1 MNPGLIKEFSRKS
14 NEEILKVISSLP
26 SAYYRADVT
35 GKIMAVNQKM
45 VAIMGYSSVE
55 EVLGMDLSQRY
66 VDTDGR
72 NAFLAKL
79 AEAEGEIDDYVDQL
93 YSKSGTPVW
102 VSTSAHYVKNSK
114 GEIQAVEGLV
124 RDISKEKK
132 IILGLESKQS
142 LFELVVGNVNY
153 GIAIHDT
160 NGTCI
165 SANIRMMEI
174 LGTNADVIF
183 GDSRSIYEKLAPEI
197 VRIGL
202 ETDKELLAG
211 GTIENRD
218 FFLTQDKSTRFL
230 NMTKLLLDTGSGRYI
245 CTILEDNTEQRK
257 RGAITVQA
265 SKLAALG
272 ELSAGVAHELNQP
285 LNVINLAV
293 ANLKRR
299 GDKIDQD
306 LLNSKLTMIEN
317 QVQRASKI
325 VDQLRKFGRTTDED
339 AAEGDLVKA
348 VQNTLLMFGQ
358 LLKDSNIEIR
368 TCYDSQEI
376 SVPCAEIRL
385 EQMCLNLL
393 SNARDAINTRLTCA
407 SSDAAQKM
415 SIEIKVSHTCNEAT
429 LTVADTGCGIDEAV
443 ADTLLDPFVTTK
455 EVGKGTGLGLSVSQ
469 GFVTKAGGAIML
481 ENTGQG
487 ALATVKLPLL
497 QQEEYKGAQI
507 VQ

>member
-1 MNPGLIKEFSRKS
+1 
-14 NEEILKVISSLP
+14 
-26 SAYYRADVT
+26 
-35 GKIMAVNQKM
+35 
-45 VAIMGYSSVE
+45 
-55 EVLGMDLSQRY
+55 
-66 VDTDGR
+66 
-72 NAFLAKL
+72 
-79 AEAEGEIDDYVDQL
+79 
-93 YSKSGTPVW
+93 
-102 VSTSAHYVKNSK
+102 
-114 GEIQAVEGLV
+114 
-124 RDISKEKK
+124 
-132 IILGLESKQS
+132 
-142 LFELVVGNVNY
+142 
-153 GIAIHDT
+153 
-160 NGTCI
+160 
-165 SANIRMMEI
+165 
-174 LGTNADVIF
+174 
-183 GDSRSIYEKLAPEI
+183 
-197 VRIGL
+197 
-202 ETDKELLAG
+202 
-211 GTIENRD
+211 
-218 FFLTQDKSTRFL
+218 
-230 NMTKLLLDTGSGRYI
+230 
-245 CTILEDNTEQRK
+245 
-257 RGAITVQA
+257 
-265 SKLAALG
+265 
-272 ELSAGVAHELNQP
+272 VAHELNQP

-415 SIEIKVSHTCNEAT
+415 SSEIKVSHTCNEAT